1 LRTPRFTGKA
11 SYYPDLDE
19 GPHRLFVAVACLIG
33 DLSLPLRA
41 LLDTGSQWCMLP
53 VEIARAL
60 GYDLEPDPAVPP
72 LQTRFGTL
80 AGRLER
86 ITVWFRVDE

>member
-1 LRTPRFTGKA
+1 
-11 SYYPDLDE
+11 
-19 GPHRLFVAVACLIG
+19 
-33 DLSLPLRA
+33 
-41 LLDTGSQWCMLP
+41 MLP

-86 ITVWFRVDE
+86 ITVWFRVDEGRSAEIEATWFLSEDWFGPIVIGWKGCLERLRFALDPGDNTFYLGELF